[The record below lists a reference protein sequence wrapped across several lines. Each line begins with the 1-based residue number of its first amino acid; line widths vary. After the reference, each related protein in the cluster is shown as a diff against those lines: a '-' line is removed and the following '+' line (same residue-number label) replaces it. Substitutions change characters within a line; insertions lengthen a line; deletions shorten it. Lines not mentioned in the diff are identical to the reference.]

1 MRTEYAYALLHEKD
15 KSKAEKLRQQFE
27 KMAKKYP
34 YPNDINGESEF
45 MECCRLL
52 AEKEKTEGKS
62 LPFGE

>member
-34 YPNDINGESEF
+34 YPNEINGEREF
-45 MECCRLL
+45 MEHCRILS
-52 AEKEKTEGKS
+52 EKEKTEDKS
-62 LPFGE
+62 LPSGE